1 MNLIRSVFRI
11 LVHDEVVLR
20 RLLVESCQDIAFIFF
35 SFFSLRAR
43 DLEIHPLMPNSS
55 VGTREADRF
64 RRNDER

>member
-1 MNLIRSVFRI
+1 MRSVFRI

-20 RLLVESCQDIAFIFF
+20 RLLVESYQDVAFI
-35 SFFSLRAR
+35 SFLFLSLCDR

-64 RRNDER
+64 RRNDEC